1 MQVYERAAALVG
13 VGAGGGGGGSA
24 TASRGVGERRERG
37 QGGGGSRTEEW
48 GERSARGAA
57 ASREQALLQNLS
69 QRREELERGQGDLC
83 EAVREEQEQ
92 QQQHVADDE
101 QRIAKEHDARKA
113 GLHVKRAH
121 LEREEAE
128 LERRER
134 KLAGQGTP

>member
-1 MQVYERAAALVG
+1 
-13 VGAGGGGGGSA
+13 
-24 TASRGVGERRERG
+24 
-37 QGGGGSRTEEW
+37 
-48 GERSARGAA
+48 
-57 ASREQALLQNLS
+57 LLQNLS

-83 EAVREEQEQ
+83 EAVREQQQ

-101 QRIAKEHDARKA
+101 ERITKEQDARKA

-134 KLAGQGTP
+134 KHAGQGTP